1 MKRKF
6 WEVIGLTAGALLIA
20 CTALAEEETEQ
31 APQPA
36 KKVQIRPK
44 AQAKPKAKGIRR
56 EKETEGTEAP
66 NRFEADTVI
75 KSQYKFNG
83 EQLEVDPD

>member
-6 WEVIGLTAGALLIA
+6 WAVLGLAVGALLIS
-20 CTALAEEETEQ
+20 CVALAEEETEQ
-31 APQPA
+31 APPPA
-36 KKVQIRPK
+36 KKVLTAKTK
-44 AQAKPKAKGIRR
+44 ANPKAKGIRR